1 MTDETVE
8 VTDTVSPLDA
18 VRQMMDKMATGDV
31 VGAQAD
37 FQSAIGARADS
48 LIADRKAEIASA
60 IFNNPE
66 MQKMGLE
73 AEEPEAEEP
82 ETEE

>member
-37 FQSAIGARADS
+37 FQSAMGARADA

-73 AEEPEAEEP
+73 AEQPEAEEP

>member
-1 MTDETVE
+1 MTDETIE
-8 VTDTVSPLDA
+8 VADTISPLDA
-18 VRQMMDKMATGDV
+18 VRNMMDKMATGDV

-37 FQSAIGARADS
+37 FQSAIGARADA

-73 AEEPEAEEP
+73 AEEPAEQEPEAEE
-82 ETEE
+82 

>member
-8 VTDTVSPLDA
+8 VTDTVSPVDA

-37 FQSAIGARADS
+37 FQSAMGARADA